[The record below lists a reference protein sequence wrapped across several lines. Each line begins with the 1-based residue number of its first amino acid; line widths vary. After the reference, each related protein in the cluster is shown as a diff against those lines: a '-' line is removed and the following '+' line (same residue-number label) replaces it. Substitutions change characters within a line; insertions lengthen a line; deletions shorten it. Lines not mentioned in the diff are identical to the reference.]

1 MRIVLDTN
9 VLVAGLLSPN
19 GPPAQ
24 VLQLLLS
31 ERVRLCYDARIL
43 GEYREVLA
51 RPRFGFDPEAVAE
64 VLTFLEQTGE
74 LVAAVPLGVVL
85 PGAVLPDPDDAMFLE
100 VAAAGRVDSLVTG
113 NIKHF
118 PARHRHGVR
127 VMNPAAWVRAV
138 LSS

>member
-9 VLVAGLLSPN
+9 VLVAGLLSPS

-24 VLQLLLS
+24 VLQLLLT

-43 GEYREVLA
+43 AEYRDVLA

-74 LVAAVPLGVVL
+74 LVAAVPLG
-85 PGAVLPDPDDAMFLE
+85 AVLPDPDDAMFLE
-100 VAAAGRVDSLVTG
+100 VAAAGQVDYLVTG

-118 PARHRHGVR
+118 PARHRRGVH
-127 VMNPAAWVRAV
+127 VVSPADWVRAIK
-138 LSS
+138 SA